1 MVMSVNTN
9 AGALVALQNLN
20 ATNRSLETTQ
30 NRINTGL
37 KVNGYKDNAAVFA
50 IAQNLRAEQSG
61 LNAVKS
67 SLDNATSIL
76 DVSLA
81 AGEAVSDILGLMKEK
96 AVAAADPSIDD
107 TSRTALNNE
116 FQELIKQVDTIVNNA
131 SFNGVNILNGD
142 TDAVKALV
150 SGKLADVTT
159 GTGSTA
165 TTVTFIQTIDVAG
178 TDLNTDALTGKALD
192 GSTDLTLASMSIST
206 ASGAKDVM
214 SAIEDITSSVNA
226 AMAKIGSGAQAVEA
240 QSTFVTKL
248 ADAIETGIGNLVD
261 ADMAKESALLQSLQ
275 VKQQLGIQAL
285 SIANQ
290 APSVVLSLFR

>member
-1 MVMSVNTN
+1 MSVNTN
-9 AGALVALQNLN
+9 PGALIALQNLN
-20 ATNRSLETTQ
+20 ATNRSLETTK
-30 NRINTGL
+30 NRVNTGL

-150 SGKLADVTT
+150 SGKLAEVTT

-165 TTVTFIQTIDVAG
+165 TTATTIQTIEVSG
-178 TDLNTDALTGKALD
+178 TNLTSSALAGKAID
-192 GSTDLTLASMSIST
+192 GTTDLTLASMTIGT
-206 ASGAKDVM
+206 ATAAKDVM
-214 SAIEDITSSVNA
+214 SAIEDITASVNA

-240 QSTFVTKL
+240 QNTFVTKL
-248 ADAIETGIGNLVD
+248 ADAIESGIGNLVD
-261 ADMAKESALLQSLQ
+261 ADMAKESARLQSLQ